1 MMEKVGL
8 LSKNLKKIESLTNN
22 NKRMKHGVTS
32 ERQKM
37 QLIKTNGVLLAR
49 LKIQNLNHHDAVTPT
64 PKKSQNQATRK
75 SNLCALMVLTL

>member
-8 LSKNLKKIESLTNN
+8 LSKNLKKIESLTNS
-22 NKRMKHGVTS
+22 NKMKHGVTS

-49 LKIQNLNHHDAVTPT
+49 LKIQNLNHLVAVTPNL
-64 PKKSQNQATRK
+64 KKSQNQATRK